1 MTHPADPLATYRAA
15 YDHYERQHLQ
25 IAGFDRED
33 GAHAVRHIPHKGDYG
48 FISYVKPLGFDLG
61 QEIAAQVAAC
71 RGRCQVLEWKVY
83 SHDPA
88 YLQSFAA
95 LEAAG
100 FTVGEEEFLLCYD
113 LAGHAPKDQGYK
125 ALDLRCLAAKADID
139 AAVAVQNTVF
149 GTASAVS
156 SDRLIANQEQR
167 RADPNV
173 AIDDLYAVYVDGGP
187 VAVSRLSYHPASPFA
202 GMWGGGTL
210 KDHRGQGYYTAMVY
224 ARADAAIKLG
234 KKYLIIEAAPTSKPI
249 VEKLGFK
256 LLGST
261 WPCEKVLV

>member
-1 MTHPADPLATYRAA
+1 MPANLACYRAD
-15 YDHYERQHLQ
+15 YDRHERAQLE

-33 GAHAVRHIPHKGDYG
+33 AGHVVRHIPHKGDYG
-48 FISYVKPLGFDLG
+48 FISYVKHEDFDLSA
-61 QEIAAQVAAC
+61 EIAAQVEAC

-83 SHDPA
+83 SHDPSHP
-88 YLQSFAA
+88 QSFAA

-113 LAGHAPKDQGYK
+113 LAEHAPKDKRYRE
-125 ALDLRCLAAKADID
+125 LDLRCLATEADID

-156 SDRLIANQEQR
+156 SDRLIANQQQR

-173 AIDDLYAVYVDGGP
+173 AIDDLYAVYVGGEP

-210 KDHRGQGYYTAMVY
+210 ESHRGKGYYTAMVH
-224 ARADAAIKLG
+224 ARADEAIKLG
-234 KKYLIIEAAPTSKPI
+234 KKYLIIEAADTSKPI
-249 VEKLGFK
+249 VERLGFK